1 MNNAMDI
8 ISKEDIDQTDKSDRN
23 RLAVCPVCGQK
34 LFEVESIFHKGVFRH
49 KCRRCKKYIR
59 VAVISGKD

>member
-1 MNNAMDI
+1 MDI
-8 ISKEDIDQTDKSDRN
+8 IAREDIDQGDTSDRSK
-23 RLAVCPVCGQK
+23 LAVCPHCGQK

-59 VAVISGKD
+59 VSVIDKED